1 MKESLNNDSA
11 QKLKLQLK
19 GRFIV
24 IEGTDGSGKG
34 TQIQLLKEKLESN
47 NVPVKVVDFPRY
59 EENIY
64 GRLVG
69 RYLKGEFGG
78 IENVSPYL
86 ASLTY
91 AGDRMLAKDL
101 MWNWLNKGGLIIANR
116 YVISS
121 KIFMSARL
129 PVEERQKYLDWE
141 DELEYKTN
149 GIPKEELVIFLHVS
163 SKLSQKNLK
172 GKGARS
178 YMGGNKKDIHEKDIK
193 YQEAVRQVY
202 LEFARTQ
209 PDWAFIECTENNQ
222 MKSKEDIHQN
232 ILQVLVERGILN
244 G

>member
-1 MKESLNNDSA
+1 MKQSINDSA
-11 QKLKLQLK
+11 QQKLTLQLK

-34 TQIQLLKEKLESN
+34 TQIQLLAEKLKSFGI
-47 NVPVKVVDFPRY
+47 PVKVVDFPRY

-101 MWNWLNKGGLIIANR
+101 MWDWLNKGGLIIANR
-116 YVISS
+116 YVISN

-129 PVEERQKYLDWE
+129 PVEERQRYLDWE

-202 LEFARTQ
+202 LQFAQTE
-209 PDWAFIECTENNQ
+209 PDWAFIECTENNE
-222 MKSKEDIHQN
+222 MKTREEIHAE
-232 ILQVLVERGILN
+232 ILKVLIERGILR
-244 G
+244 